1 MGYATMTVHDDTPLP
16 GSVVGVD
23 IRLVLVLAAV
33 LEALL
38 GGAILLPLS
47 ASRRTGRGPRCSLEA
62 VAGGSKRHP

>member
-1 MGYATMTVHDDTPLP
+1 MGYATMTVRDDTPLSA
-16 GSVVGVD
+16 SVVGVD
-23 IRLVLVLAAV
+23 VRLILVLAAV

-47 ASRRTGRGPRCSLEA
+47 ASGRTGRGSCLEA

>member
-1 MGYATMTVHDDTPLP
+1 MAYATMTVHDDTPLS

-47 ASRRTGRGPRCSLEA
+47 ASGRTGRGS
-62 VAGGSKRHP
+62 

>member
-1 MGYATMTVHDDTPLP
+1 MGSATMTVRYDTPLS

-38 GGAILLPLS
+38 GGAVLLPLS
-47 ASRRTGRGPRCSLEA
+47 ASGRAGRGS
-62 VAGGSKRHP
+62 